1 MGKTMGYS
9 DRIQHDTIPP
19 GVFMGKT
26 IDEVNEDLTAVRAA
40 IRAAETA
47 QSYTTGLGHTKMMAN
62 LTVLYKRE
70 TDLLAVRDSLLSGGK
85 SAGPVWN
92 RGVINRG

>member
-1 MGKTMGYS
+1 MGKTL
-9 DRIQHDTIPP
+9 
-19 GVFMGKT
+19 
-26 IDEVNEDLTAVRAA
+26 DELNEDITAVRTA
-40 IRAAETA
+40 IRAAEQA
-47 QSYTTGLGHTKMMAN
+47 QSYTTGLAQTKVMAN

-70 TDLLAVRDSLLSGGK
+70 TDLLAERDSFLSGGK